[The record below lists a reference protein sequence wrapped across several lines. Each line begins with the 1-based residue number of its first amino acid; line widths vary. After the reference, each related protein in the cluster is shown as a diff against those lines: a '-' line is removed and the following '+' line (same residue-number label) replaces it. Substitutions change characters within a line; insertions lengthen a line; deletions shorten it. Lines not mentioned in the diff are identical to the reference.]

1 MASCRE
7 QVCVFVIQ
15 KLFRRWP
22 ETCLFLPV
30 VAKEIFNKTDERDE
44 IMEPISKTETKK
56 HKGGRPKKVIKRT
69 CILVLRLTSTELMLI
84 KGKAKEAGHTP
95 SSWVRQASKRASI
108 VARLTPADIGHLR
121 MLAGVANNL
130 NQMTHLAHKEGLLY
144 HQRNCR
150 EVVSK
155 ISELLN
161 KLNSDDRKSH
171 DR

>member
-1 MASCRE
+1 
-7 QVCVFVIQ
+7 
-15 KLFRRWP
+15 
-22 ETCLFLPV
+22 
-30 VAKEIFNKTDERDE
+30 
-44 IMEPISKTETKK
+44 MEEISKPEPKK
-56 HKGGRPKKVIKRT
+56 HRGGRPKKAIKRT
-69 CILVLRLTSTELMLI
+69 CILVLRVTPTELMLI

-150 EVVSK
+150 EVVAQ
-155 ISELLN
+155 IGELLN

>member
-1 MASCRE
+1 
-7 QVCVFVIQ
+7 
-15 KLFRRWP
+15 
-22 ETCLFLPV
+22 
-30 VAKEIFNKTDERDE
+30 
-44 IMEPISKTETKK
+44 MEAVSKSETKK
-56 HKGGRPKKVIKRT
+56 HKGGRPKKAIKRT
-69 CILVLRLTSTELMLI
+69 CVLVIRLTSTELMLI

-108 VARLTPADIGHLR
+108 VARLSPADIGHLR

-130 NQMTHLAHKEGLLY
+130 NQMAHLAHKEGLLY

-155 ISELLN
+155 ISELLDR
-161 KLNSDDRKSH
+161 LNSDDRQSH

>member
-1 MASCRE
+1 MCFCNTKTLPALAG
-7 QVCVFVIQ
+7 IN
-15 KLFRRWP
+15 LP
-22 ETCLFLPV
+22 FLPV
-30 VAKEIFNKTDERDE
+30 VAKGTLKKTDEKIE
-44 IMEPISKTETKK
+44 IMEAISKPETKK

-69 CILVLRLTSTELMLI
+69 CILVIRLTSTELMLI
-84 KGKAKEAGHTP
+84 KGKAKEAGHTL
-95 SSWVRQASKRASI
+95 SSWVRQASKRANI
-108 VARLTPADIGHLR
+108 VVRLTPSDMGYLR

-161 KLNSDDRKSH
+161 RLNSDDRQSH